1 MKTKLSFLFLPILV
15 FTRGISLFGDLPSG
29 EKEFKELDRW
39 YEVFLGESKVGYA
52 HSTMKLEKTEV
63 ISQSTFMMSIKRAGV
78 SIKIQSTEKTKE
90 SLSGQI
96 LSFSGEMKMAGVP
109 ITKKGWVD
117 GSEIVVQEKQYFR
130 ETTKRYPLN
139 TNGKMTWGLL
149 KFLRESG
156 FNKEG
161 REFET
166 QIYSAD
172 FGMAAPTKAKIKSFG
187 ECKIQI
193 NQKPVRVFRTEI
205 KLHSN
210 MGEVKTVNWLDSDG
224 FSVKT
229 KMQMGGIPIE
239 IKQSSKSQAK
249 RSSEKTDFLY
259 QTLLSLPQ
267 GIPENSKSVRFKI
280 EILKGKLSSMIPQS
294 RNQKVTQIDDQNF
307 IVDVKMEKWSKSF
320 RNKTTNLPIGQ
331 EFRLPNVMI
340 DSEDKFIHQLAKQA
354 SRGSKNI
361 IELSEKLYSFAREYI
376 HRKNFSVGFATAGE
390 TARSRE
396 GDCTEHAVFLAAL
409 GRSMGI
415 PTRVASG
422 LVFMNEFQGKE
433 NVMGF
438 HMWTEFHIKGQ
449 WIALDSALGKM
460 GSHTERITISV
471 SSLEQDSLNELGFR
485 IAQLIGNIKV
495 QIEKII

>member
-1 MKTKLSFLFLPILV
+1 M
-15 FTRGISLFGDLPSG
+15 RGISLFGDLNLD
-29 EKEFKELDRW
+29 KNEFNELDRW

-52 HSTMKLEKTEV
+52 HSTMKLEKGEV
-63 ISQSTFMMSIKRAGV
+63 ISQSTFIMSIKRAGV

-90 SLSGQI
+90 SISGQI

-109 ITKKGWVD
+109 ITKKGWVE
-117 GSEIVVQEKQYFR
+117 GSEIVVQEKQYLR

-139 TNGKMTWGLL
+139 PKGKMTWGLL
-149 KFLRESG
+149 KFLRENG
-156 FNKEG
+156 FKEEG
-161 REFET
+161 REIET

-193 NQKPVRVFRTEI
+193 NQKPVKVFRTEI
-205 KLHSN
+205 TLLTK
-210 MGEVKTVNWLDSDG
+210 MGEMKTINWLDPEG
-224 FSVKT
+224 FAVKT

-239 IKQSSKSQAK
+239 IKQSSQSQAK
-249 RSSEKTDFLY
+249 RSSEKTDFLF

-280 EILKGKLSSMIPQS
+280 EILEGELSSIIPQS

-307 IVDVKMEKWSKSF
+307 IVDVKAEKWSKNLK
-320 RNKTTNLPIGQ
+320 NKSSNKPIGQ

-340 DSEDKFIHQLAKQA
+340 DSEDKLIHQLAKQA
-354 SRGSKNI
+354 GRGAKNI
-361 IELSEKLYSFAREYI
+361 IDLSERLYSFAGKYI

-390 TARSRE
+390 TARRRE

-422 LVFMNEFQGKE
+422 LVFMNEFQGKN

-449 WIALDSALGKM
+449 WRSLDSALGKI
-460 GSHTERITISV
+460 GSHTERITFSV
-471 SSLEQDSLNELGFR
+471 SSLKQDSLNELGFR
-485 IAQLIGNIKV
+485 IAQMIGNIKI
-495 QIEKII
+495 QIEQIN

>member
-1 MKTKLSFLFLPILV
+1 M
-15 FTRGISLFGDLPSG
+15 RGISLFGDLNLD
-29 EKEFKELDRW
+29 KNEFNELDRW

-52 HSTMKLEKTEV
+52 HSTMKLEKGEV
-63 ISQSTFMMSIKRAGV
+63 ISQSTFIMSIKRAGV

-90 SLSGQI
+90 SISGQI

-109 ITKKGWVD
+109 INKKGWVE
-117 GSEIVVQEKQYFR
+117 GSEIVVQEKQYLR

-139 TNGKMTWGLL
+139 PKGKMTWGLL
-149 KFLRESG
+149 KFLRENG
-156 FNKEG
+156 FKEEG
-161 REFET
+161 REIET

-193 NQKPVRVFRTEI
+193 NQKPVKVFRTEI
-205 KLHSN
+205 TLLTK
-210 MGEVKTVNWLDSDG
+210 MGEMKTINWLDPEG
-224 FSVKT
+224 FAVKT

-239 IKQSSKSQAK
+239 IKQSSQSQAK
-249 RSSEKTDFLY
+249 RSSEKTDFLF

-280 EILKGKLSSMIPQS
+280 EILEGELSSIIPQS

-307 IVDVKMEKWSKSF
+307 IVDVKAEKWSKNLK
-320 RNKTTNLPIGQ
+320 NKSSNKPIGQ

-340 DSEDKFIHQLAKQA
+340 DSEDKLIHQLAKQA
-354 SRGSKNI
+354 GRGAKNI
-361 IELSEKLYSFAREYI
+361 IDLSERLYSFAGKYI

-390 TARSRE
+390 TARGRE

-422 LVFMNEFQGKE
+422 LVFMNEFQGKN

-449 WIALDSALGKM
+449 WRSLDSALGKI

-471 SSLEQDSLNELGFR
+471 SSLKQDSLNELGFR
-485 IAQLIGNIKV
+485 IAQMIGNIKI
-495 QIEKII
+495 QIEQIN

>member
-1 MKTKLSFLFLPILV
+1 M
-15 FTRGISLFGDLPSG
+15 RGISLFGDLNLD
-29 EKEFKELDRW
+29 KNEFNELDRW

-52 HSTMKLEKTEV
+52 HSTMKLEKGEV
-63 ISQSTFMMSIKRAGV
+63 ISQSTFIISIKRAGV

-90 SLSGQI
+90 SISGQI

-109 ITKKGWVD
+109 INKKGWVE
-117 GSEIVVQEKQYFR
+117 GSEIVVQEKQYLR

-139 TNGKMTWGLL
+139 PKGKMTWGLL
-149 KFLRESG
+149 KFLRKNG
-156 FNKEG
+156 FKEEG
-161 REFET
+161 REIET

-193 NQKPVRVFRTEI
+193 NQKPVKVFRTEI
-205 KLHSN
+205 TLLTK
-210 MGEVKTVNWLDSDG
+210 MGEMKTINWLDPEG
-224 FSVKT
+224 FAVKT

-239 IKQSSKSQAK
+239 IKQSSQSQAK
-249 RSSEKTDFLY
+249 RSSEKTDFLF

-280 EILKGKLSSMIPQS
+280 EILEGELSSIIPQS

-307 IVDVKMEKWSKSF
+307 IVDVKAEKWSKNLK
-320 RNKTTNLPIGQ
+320 NKSSNKPIGQ

-340 DSEDKFIHQLAKQA
+340 DSEDKLIHQLAKQA
-354 SRGSKNI
+354 GRGAKNI
-361 IELSEKLYSFAREYI
+361 IDLSERLYSFAGKYI

-390 TARSRE
+390 TARGRE

-422 LVFMNEFQGKE
+422 LVFMNEFQGKN

-449 WIALDSALGKM
+449 WRSLDSALGKI

-471 SSLEQDSLNELGFR
+471 SSLKQDSLNELGFR
-485 IAQLIGNIKV
+485 IAQMIGNIKI
-495 QIEKII
+495 QIEQIN

>member
-1 MKTKLSFLFLPILV
+1 M
-15 FTRGISLFGDLPSG
+15 RGISLFGDLNLD
-29 EKEFKELDRW
+29 KNEFNELDRW

-52 HSTMKLEKTEV
+52 HSTMKLEKGEV
-63 ISQSTFMMSIKRAGV
+63 ISQSTFIMSIKRAGE

-90 SLSGQI
+90 SISGQI

-109 ITKKGWVD
+109 ITKKGWVE
-117 GSEIVVQEKQYFR
+117 GSEIVVQEKQYLR

-139 TNGKMTWGLL
+139 PKGKMTWGLL
-149 KFLRESG
+149 KFLRENG
-156 FNKEG
+156 FKEEG
-161 REFET
+161 REIET

-193 NQKPVRVFRTEI
+193 NQKPVKVFRTEI
-205 KLHSN
+205 TLLTK
-210 MGEVKTVNWLDSDG
+210 MGEMKTINWLDPEG
-224 FSVKT
+224 FAVKT

-239 IKQSSKSQAK
+239 IKQSSQSQAK
-249 RSSEKTDFLY
+249 RSSEKTDFLF

-280 EILKGKLSSMIPQS
+280 EILEGELSSIIPQS

-307 IVDVKMEKWSKSF
+307 IVDVKAEKWSKNLK
-320 RNKTTNLPIGQ
+320 NKSSNKPIGQ

-340 DSEDKFIHQLAKQA
+340 DSEDKLIHQLAKQA
-354 SRGSKNI
+354 GRGAKNI
-361 IELSEKLYSFAREYI
+361 IDLSERLYSFAGKYI

-390 TARSRE
+390 TARRRE

-422 LVFMNEFQGKE
+422 LVFMNEFQGKN

-449 WIALDSALGKM
+449 WRSLDSALGKI

-471 SSLEQDSLNELGFR
+471 SSLKQDSLNELGFR
-485 IAQLIGNIKV
+485 IAQMIGNIKI
-495 QIEKII
+495 QIEQIN

>member
-1 MKTKLSFLFLPILV
+1 M
-15 FTRGISLFGDLPSG
+15 RGISLFGDLNLD
-29 EKEFKELDRW
+29 KNEFNELDRW

-52 HSTMKLEKTEV
+52 HSTMKLEKGEV
-63 ISQSTFMMSIKRAGV
+63 ISQSTFIMSIKRAGV

-90 SLSGQI
+90 SISGQI

-109 ITKKGWVD
+109 ITKKGWVE
-117 GSEIVVQEKQYFR
+117 GSEIVVQEKQYLR

-139 TNGKMTWGLL
+139 PKGKMTWGLL
-149 KFLRESG
+149 KFLRENG
-156 FNKEG
+156 FKEEG
-161 REFET
+161 REIET

-193 NQKPVRVFRTEI
+193 NQKPVKVFRTEI
-205 KLHSN
+205 TLLTK
-210 MGEVKTVNWLDSDG
+210 MGEMKTINWLDPEG
-224 FSVKT
+224 FAVKT

-239 IKQSSKSQAK
+239 IKQSSQSQAK
-249 RSSEKTDFLY
+249 RSSEKTDFLF
-259 QTLLSLPQ
+259 QTLLSLAQ

-280 EILKGKLSSMIPQS
+280 EILEGELSSIIPQS

-307 IVDVKMEKWSKSF
+307 IVDVKAEKWSKNLK
-320 RNKTTNLPIGQ
+320 NKSSNKPIGQ

-340 DSEDKFIHQLAKQA
+340 DSEDKLIHQLAKQA
-354 SRGSKNI
+354 GRGAKNI
-361 IELSEKLYSFAREYI
+361 IDLSERLYSFAGKYI

-390 TARSRE
+390 TARRRE

-422 LVFMNEFQGKE
+422 LVFMNEFQGKN

-449 WIALDSALGKM
+449 WRSLDSALGKI
-460 GSHTERITISV
+460 GSHTERITFSV
-471 SSLEQDSLNELGFR
+471 SSLKQDSLNELGFR
-485 IAQLIGNIKV
+485 IAQMIGNIKI
-495 QIEKII
+495 QIEQIN

>member
-1 MKTKLSFLFLPILV
+1 M
-15 FTRGISLFGDLPSG
+15 RGISLFGDLNLD
-29 EKEFKELDRW
+29 KNEFKELDRW

-52 HSTMKLEKTEV
+52 HSTMKLEKGEV
-63 ISQSTFMMSIKRAGV
+63 ISQSMFIMSIKRAGV
-78 SIKIQSTEKTKE
+78 SVKIQSTEKTKE

-109 ITKKGWVD
+109 ITKKGWVE
-117 GSEIVVQEKQYFR
+117 GTEIVVQEKQYLR

-139 TNGKMTWGLL
+139 PKGKMTWGLL
-149 KFLRESG
+149 KFLRENG
-156 FNKEG
+156 FKEEEE
-161 REFET
+161 REIET

-187 ECKIQI
+187 ECKIQV
-193 NQKPVRVFRTEI
+193 NQKPVKVFRTEI
-205 KLHSN
+205 TLLTN
-210 MGEVKTVNWLDSDG
+210 MGEMKTINWLDPQG
-224 FSVKT
+224 FAVKT

-239 IKQSSKSQAK
+239 IKQSSQSQAK
-249 RSSEKTDFLY
+249 RISEKTDFLI

-280 EILKGKLSSMIPQS
+280 EILKGELSSIIPQS
-294 RNQKVTQIDDQNF
+294 RNQKVTQIDNQNF
-307 IVDVKMEKWSKSF
+307 LIDVKAEKWSENLKNKLPHKS
-320 RNKTTNLPIGQ
+320 ISQ

-340 DSEDKFIHQLAKQA
+340 DSEDILIHQLAKQA
-354 SRGSKNI
+354 GRGAKNI
-361 IELSEKLYSFAREYI
+361 IDLSERLYSFARKYI
-376 HRKNFSVGFATAGE
+376 HRKNLSVGFATAGE

-422 LVFMNEFQGKE
+422 LVFMNEFQGKK

-438 HMWTEFHIKGQ
+438 HMWTQFHIKGQ
-449 WIALDSALGKM
+449 WRSLDSALGKI
-460 GSHTERITISV
+460 GSHTERLIISV
-471 SSLEQDSLNELGFR
+471 SSLKEDSLSELGFR
-485 IAQLIGNIKV
+485 IAQMIGNIKI
-495 QIEKII
+495 QIERIN

>member
-1 MKTKLSFLFLPILV
+1 M
-15 FTRGISLFGDLPSG
+15 RGISLFGDLNLD
-29 EKEFKELDRW
+29 KNEFNELDRW

-52 HSTMKLEKTEV
+52 HSTMKLEKGEV
-63 ISQSTFMMSIKRAGV
+63 ISQSTFIMSIKRAGE

-90 SLSGQI
+90 SISGQI

-109 ITKKGWVD
+109 ITKKGWVE
-117 GSEIVVQEKQYFR
+117 GSEIVVQEKQYLR

-139 TNGKMTWGLL
+139 PKGKMTWGLL
-149 KFLRESG
+149 KFLRENG
-156 FNKEG
+156 FKEEG
-161 REFET
+161 REIET

-193 NQKPVRVFRTEI
+193 NQKPVKVFRTEI
-205 KLHSN
+205 TLLTK
-210 MGEVKTVNWLDSDG
+210 MGEMKTINWLDPEG
-224 FSVKT
+224 FAVKT

-239 IKQSSKSQAK
+239 IKQSSQSQAK
-249 RSSEKTDFLY
+249 RSSEKTDFLF

-280 EILKGKLSSMIPQS
+280 EILEGELSSIIPQS

-307 IVDVKMEKWSKSF
+307 IVDVKAEKWSKNLK
-320 RNKTTNLPIGQ
+320 NKSSNKPIGQ

-340 DSEDKFIHQLAKQA
+340 DSEDKLIHQLAKQA
-354 SRGSKNI
+354 GRGAKNI
-361 IELSEKLYSFAREYI
+361 IDLSERLYSFAGKYI

-390 TARSRE
+390 TARGRE

-422 LVFMNEFQGKE
+422 LVFMNEFQGKN

-449 WIALDSALGKM
+449 WRSLDSALGKI

-471 SSLEQDSLNELGFR
+471 SSLKQDSLNELGFR
-485 IAQLIGNIKV
+485 IAQMIGNIKI
-495 QIEKII
+495 QIEQIN